1 MLGAPVQ
8 AAVGGPGAVGLPEP
22 AAAADRLPAR
32 GVVPA
37 HEEQDEVGRRTRY
50 PPARAGART
59 RRAAAQRV
67 RRAWS
72 ARRAARAVRVRTVRL
87 RDTRAAPATAPNSV
101 A

>member
-1 MLGAPVQ
+1 MIS
-8 AAVGGPGAVGLPEP
+8 
-22 AAAADRLPAR
+22 AR
-32 GVVPA
+32 G
-37 HEEQDEVGRRTRY
+37 RTATATGARAIVY